1 MYVSMNTGRQS
12 RLGRSRRGNSRA
24 IARQRLGDDGD
35 INWTS
40 IIDTGITQ
48 AGNVAKVAVAP
59 PLYSSVINP
68 MTGAQSIQSYGA
80 VPGLTSLTGASLL
93 SSSSLL
99 TSPLVL
105 LFGAGLVLILVMRH

>member
-1 MYVSMNTGRQS
+1 MYVSIRQPG
-12 RLGRSRRGNSRA
+12 LGRPRRRRA
-24 IARQRLGDDGD
+24 AMGDADD

-68 MTGAQSIQSYGA
+68 LTGAQSIQSYGA
-80 VPGLTSLTGASLL
+80 VLGLTSLTGASLL
-93 SSSSLL
+93 SSTSLL
-99 TSPLVL
+99 SSPLVW
-105 LFGAGLVLILVMRH
+105 LFGGGLVLILVMRH